1 MAAVTDTSTL
11 EQQQTWPILTPSAS
25 NCQSSGQTIHES
37 GYSRPFSLRN
47 VTSDDTKYHYVVAA
61 LDQSTALRVI
71 DILEDPPQTGKY
83 ANLKKRLTDIFGL
96 SQRQRADRLLDVKCL
111 GDRASSQ
118 LMDEMLALLGDHKP
132 CMLFESLFLRCMPD
146 DIRLQLVSNS
156 FADMRTLAKC
166 ADALWQTR
174 GQTEVPSSTSNVTDE
189 NHVEGRSPRDLRSR
203 TTTTPKSFKPSSN
216 TRDTDICYYHRRF
229 GNAARRC
236 NGPCIFSGNERAGRQ

>member
-1 MAAVTDTSTL
+1 M
-11 EQQQTWPILTPSAS
+11 
-25 NCQSSGQTIHES
+25 
-37 GYSRPFSLRN
+37 
-47 VTSDDTKYHYVVAA
+47 VAA
-61 LDQSTALRVI
+61 LDQSTALRVL

-111 GDRASSQ
+111 EDRAPSQ

-156 FADMRTLAKC
+156 SADMCPLAKC
-166 ADALWQTR
+166 ADALWQAR
-174 GQTEVPSSTSNVTDE
+174 GQTEVPSFTSNVTDE
-189 NHVEGRSPRDLRSR
+189 NHVEGRSPRDQRSR
-203 TTTTPKSFKPSSN
+203 TTTTPKSLKPSSN

-229 GNAARRC
+229 GNVARRC